1 MLYLIGLGLG
11 DARDI
16 TVRGLD
22 LVKSAHKVFLESY
35 TSLLPLD
42 KSDLVCDP
50 IYVHVVL
57 GRCSAIYHLCSPG
70 EILREGCYSR

>member
-42 KSDLVCDP
+42 KSELVRDLISP
-50 IYVHVVL
+50 RGSWALFSYNL
-57 GRCSAIYHLCSPG
+57 SSPG
-70 EILREGCYSR
+70 RVLRKRCYSR